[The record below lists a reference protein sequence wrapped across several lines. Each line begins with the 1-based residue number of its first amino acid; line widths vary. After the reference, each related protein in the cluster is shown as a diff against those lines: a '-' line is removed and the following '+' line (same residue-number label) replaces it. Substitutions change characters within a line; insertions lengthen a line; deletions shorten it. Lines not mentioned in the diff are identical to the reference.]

1 MKSFF
6 PLHDDDE
13 LEDLVQSEP
22 LCTEISYR
30 VCLIRSFPLA
40 QELIWGRL
48 GLVFVYPMRAVL
60 YGMTLRPWGILIELK
75 KLTEQP
81 LQVRITALHHY
92 S

>member
-1 MKSFF
+1 
-6 PLHDDDE
+6 
-13 LEDLVQSEP
+13 
-22 LCTEISYR
+22 
-30 VCLIRSFPLA
+30 LA

-81 LQVRITALHHY
+81 LQARITALQHY
-92 S
+92 SIMKQHYSCGAVELNGGAPAHQ